1 MINKYNPKYFLK
13 NNFFNFSD
21 DKINLHRNY
30 RFEINVKGTVCV
42 ISSEPLGKDGK
53 MPDLQPYL

>member
-21 DKINLHRNY
+21 DKINLLLNY

-42 ISSEPLGKDGK
+42 ISSEPLGKDGNV
-53 MPDLQPYL
+53 